1 MKAIE
6 SSEWV
11 IDGALTVWEP
21 SAQMAEAP
29 KDTPTDPT
37 PPSFLQKDHIRGV
50 LTQRQAGNT
59 HRAYTCA
66 VATLPGPLNPDAMT
80 QAVNNFVRSHE
91 GLRSTFVVN
100 TDTAGAQGTDGG
112 ASDAAAAKPSGGQ
125 PEFGGASVERKT
137 VPASV
142 IDLVPRLL
150 AEAPDDAGETTA
162 NDILN

>member
-80 QAVNNFVRSHE
+80 QADRKS
-91 GLRSTFVVN
+91 VV
-100 TDTAGAQGTDGG
+100 
-112 ASDAAAAKPSGGQ
+112 
-125 PEFGGASVERKT
+125 
-137 VPASV
+137 
-142 IDLVPRLL
+142 
-150 AEAPDDAGETTA
+150 
-162 NDILN
+162 